1 MQQIL
6 PDPGFLDRVDR
17 RDRKLNGSSRSIAS
31 THPMLATST
40 SAPGFGHYTFGATAH
55 HNGGQSPGGVESL
68 RHHLS
73 AEATSLTSKVH
84 TVILTGKR
92 IS

>member
-1 MQQIL
+1 
-6 PDPGFLDRVDR
+6 
-17 RDRKLNGSSRSIAS
+17 
-31 THPMLATST
+31 MLATST
-40 SAPGFGHYTFGATAH
+40 SAPGFGHYNFGATAH
-55 HNGGQSPGGVESL
+55 HNGGQSPGRGVESL

-92 IS
+92 KKAKGLCALSEGFEFESDQINITT

>member
-1 MQQIL
+1 
-6 PDPGFLDRVDR
+6 
-17 RDRKLNGSSRSIAS
+17 
-31 THPMLATST
+31 MLATST

-92 IS
+92 IT